1 MNSAQSPTMPLTLNV
16 NGRAVSAVVEPRQ
29 HLADFLREELNL
41 TGTHLGCEHGVC
53 GACTLLLDGEP
64 ARSCIAFAG
73 ACGGADVTTIE
84 GLDKDEIAI
93 ELRAAFNRE
102 HAVQCGFCT
111 PGMLISARDL
121 VLRLAEPDE
130 RRIRLGL
137 SGNLCRCTGYVGI
150 VEAVRSVIAARRGR
164 GLAPIAA
171 DPKRLGPVGAR
182 IGSGLAADGA
192 SAPKTAAPRV
202 PPGPMKLATPFTPAH
217 EFEQSFVVR
226 CPPAEAF
233 AAFGRVREIAD
244 CIPGAFVDGEPA
256 PDRVEGGIRV
266 RLGPIAPVFRGAAL
280 VERVDEKLEGRIL
293 GTGADAGERSTVQ
306 GEIRYRIVSGEK
318 PGTARVDLAIGYAV
332 KGALAQFARPVLVRN
347 LASRMI
353 AEFSLNLEARLT
365 GRSSEAPPSEI
376 NLPRV
381 VLSFI
386 SAGLAKWAKRLLGRR
401 RPARSDGS

>member
-1 MNSAQSPTMPLTLNV
+1 MTAQGPTMLLSLSV
-16 NGRAVSAVVEPRQ
+16 NGRAVSAEVEPRL

-41 TGTHLGCEHGVC
+41 TGTHLGCEQGVC

-64 ARSCIAFAG
+64 VRSCLTFAG

-130 RRIRLGL
+130 RRIRSGL

-150 VEAVRSVIAARRGR
+150 VQAVRSVIAARRGR

-171 DPKRLGPVGAR
+171 DPKRGLGPVGAR

-192 SAPKTAAPRV
+192 SAPKTLAPRV
-202 PPGPMKLATPFTPAH
+202 PPPTVKLAAPFTPAH
-217 EFEQSFVVR
+217 SFEQSFIVR
-226 CPPAEAF
+226 CSPAEAF
-233 AAFGRVREIAD
+233 AAFGRIREIAD

-256 PDRVEGGIRV
+256 PDRVEGGIHV

-318 PGTARVDLAIGYAV
+318 PGTARVELAIGYAV
-332 KGALAQFARPVLVRN
+332 KGALAQFARPALVRN
-347 LASRMI
+347 LAGRMI
-353 AEFSLNLEARLT
+353 AEFSRNLEARLT

-376 NLPRV
+376 NLPRL
-381 VLSFI
+381 VLASL
-386 SAGLAKWAKRLLGRR
+386 SARLARWAKRLLARL
-401 RPARSDGS
+401 RPAGGD

>member
-1 MNSAQSPTMPLTLNV
+1 MNRAQGPTMPLTLSV
-16 NGRAVSAVVEPRQ
+16 NGRDVSALVEPRQ

-64 ARSCIAFAG
+64 VRSCIAFTG

-84 GLDKDEIAI
+84 GLDADEIAI

-137 SGNLCRCTGYVGI
+137 SGNLCRCTGYLGI

-171 DPKRLGPVGAR
+171 DPRRLGPVGAR
-182 IGSGLAADGA
+182 IGSGLAADDA
-192 SAPKTAAPRV
+192 SAPKTIAPRIL
-202 PPGPMKLATPFTPAH
+202 PPAVKIAAPFTPTH
-217 EFEQSFVVR
+217 SFEQSFTVR
-226 CPPAEAF
+226 CTPAEAF
-233 AAFGRVREIAD
+233 AAFGRIREIAD

-256 PDRVEGGIRV
+256 LNRVEGGIRV
-266 RLGPIAPVFRGAAL
+266 RLGPIAPVFRGVAL
-280 VERVDEKLEGRIL
+280 IERADEKLEGRIL

-306 GEIRYRIVSGEK
+306 GEIRYRIVSGET
-318 PGTARVDLAIGYAV
+318 PGTARVELAIGYAV

-347 LASRMI
+347 LAGRMI
-353 AEFSLNLEARLT
+353 AEFSRNLEARLA
-365 GRSSEAPPSEI
+365 GRSSEAAASEI
-376 NLPRV
+376 NLPRLA
-381 VLSFI
+381 LSSL
-386 SAGLAKWAKRLLGRR
+386 SARLVRWARGLLAWL
-401 RPARSDGS
+401 RPAGGDG

>member
-1 MNSAQSPTMPLTLNV
+1 MNSQGPTMPLSLSV
-16 NGRAVSAVVEPRQ
+16 NGRAVSAEVEPRL

-41 TGTHLGCEHGVC
+41 TGTHLGCEQGVC

-64 ARSCIAFAG
+64 VRSCLTFAG

-121 VLRLAEPDE
+121 VLRLREPDE

-171 DPKRLGPVGAR
+171 DPKRGLGPVGAR

-192 SAPKTAAPRV
+192 SAPKTVAPRV
-202 PPGPMKLATPFTPAH
+202 APPAVKLAAPFTPAH
-217 EFEQSFVVR
+217 SFEQSFTVR

-233 AAFGRVREIAD
+233 AAFGRIREIAA

-266 RLGPIAPVFRGAAL
+266 RLGPITPVFRGVAL
-280 VERVDEKLEGRIL
+280 VERADEKLEGRIL
-293 GTGADAGERSTVQ
+293 GTGADARERSTVQ

-318 PGTARVDLAIGYAV
+318 PGTARVELAIGYAL

-347 LASRMI
+347 LAGRMI
-353 AEFSLNLEARLT
+353 ADFSRNLEARLA

-376 NLPRV
+376 NLPRL
-381 VLSFI
+381 VLS
-386 SAGLAKWAKRLLGRR
+386 SLGARLVRWAKGLLGRL
-401 RPARSDGS
+401 RPAGGGG

>member
-1 MNSAQSPTMPLTLNV
+1 MSVQGPTIPLTLSV
-16 NGRAVSAVVEPRQ
+16 NGRAVSALIEPRL

-64 ARSCIAFAG
+64 VRSCIAFAG

-84 GLDKDEIAI
+84 GLDQHEITI

-137 SGNLCRCTGYVGI
+137 SGNLCRCTGYLGI

-164 GLAPIAA
+164 GLAPVAA
-171 DPKRLGPVGAR
+171 DPKRELGPVGAR
-182 IGSGLAADGA
+182 IGSGEDADGP
-192 SAPKTAAPRV
+192 SAPKTVAPRL
-202 PPGPMKLATPFTPAH
+202 PPGPMKLAAPFTPAH
-217 EFEQSFVVR
+217 EFEQSFTVR
-226 CPPAEAF
+226 CTPAEAF
-233 AAFGRVREIAD
+233 AAFGRIREIAD

-266 RLGPIAPVFRGAAL
+266 KLGPITPVFRGVAL
-280 VERVDEKLEGRIL
+280 VEQTHEKREGRIL
-293 GTGADAGERSTVQ
+293 GTGADASDRSTVQ
-306 GEIRYRIVSGEK
+306 GEIRYRIVGGEA
-318 PGTARVDLAIGYAV
+318 PGTARVELAIGYAV

-347 LASRMI
+347 LAGRMI
-353 AEFSLNLEARLT
+353 AEFSRNLEARLV
-365 GRSSEAPPSEI
+365 GRSSEATPSEI
-376 NLPRV
+376 DLPRL
-381 VLSFI
+381 VLASL
-386 SAGLAKWAKRLLGRR
+386 SARLVKWAKGLIARL
-401 RPARSDGS
+401 RPAGGD

>member
-1 MNSAQSPTMPLTLNV
+1 MPLTLSV

-29 HLADFLREELNL
+29 HLADFLREDLNL

-64 ARSCIAFAG
+64 VRSCIAFAG

-171 DPKRLGPVGAR
+171 DPKR
-182 IGSGLAADGA
+182 IGSGRRADRVRPGRRRRFRAEDRRAARSPPAVKLAA
-192 SAPKTAAPRV
+192 
-202 PPGPMKLATPFTPAH
+202 PFTPAH
-217 EFEQSFVVR
+217 EFEQSFTVR
-226 CPPAEAF
+226 CSPAEAF
-233 AAFGRVREIAD
+233 AAFGRIREIAD

-256 PDRVEGGIRV
+256 LNRVEGGIRV
-266 RLGPIAPVFRGAAL
+266 RLGPITPVFRGVAL
-280 VERVDEKLEGRIL
+280 VERVDEKLEGQIL
-293 GTGADAGERSTVQ
+293 GTGADARERSTVQ

-318 PGTARVDLAIGYAV
+318 PGTARVELAIGYAV
-332 KGALAQFARPVLVRN
+332 KGALAQFARPALVRN
-347 LASRMI
+347 LAGRMI
-353 AEFSLNLEARLT
+353 AEFSRNLEARLS

-376 NLPRV
+376 NLPRL
-381 VLSFI
+381 VLS
-386 SAGLAKWAKRLLGRR
+386 SLGARLVRWAKGLLARL
-401 RPARSDGS
+401 RPAGGDG